1 MYFSTLFILILF
13 CLNYKMK
20 NASTLSASL
29 NPFKLPFAQTTTVI
43 APSPQIEI
51 PIDQT
56 NNYLQS
62 LVGQY
67 RKEIFLLKQY
77 ISRINTEIRK
87 NLNIQIPSLEEG
99 FKSSLNQTSAID
111 QNVLNEWLNRLI
123 NVDYINPLLSLYDTH
138 INNLEQELEYNKSL
152 LKKYDSQVADLVNEN
167 NTLRQ
172 ALEVRNREFSNF
184 LAIKTNSPNG
194 ESTIVIDREYMTK
207 LEERCGLLSKENEIL
222 AINYHNLQ
230 KELYDIKLNINENFK
245 NNNEKAE
252 AYDQLYQM
260 YVDMSGNL
268 DEVTQR
274 AKTNEVKMFEMADKA
289 NKAEIENESL
299 KSQIEELKHEL
310 ATLTDSNNFYK
321 NLIDKVNATK

>member
-1 MYFSTLFILILF
+1 
-13 CLNYKMK
+13 
-20 NASTLSASL
+20 
-29 NPFKLPFAQTTTVI
+29 
-43 APSPQIEI
+43 
-51 PIDQT
+51 
-56 NNYLQS
+56 
-62 LVGQY
+62 
-67 RKEIFLLKQY
+67 
-77 ISRINTEIRK
+77 
-87 NLNIQIPSLEEG
+87 
-99 FKSSLNQTSAID
+99 
-111 QNVLNEWLNRLI
+111 
-123 NVDYINPLLSLYDTH
+123 
-138 INNLEQELEYNKSL
+138 
-152 LKKYDSQVADLVNEN
+152 
-167 NTLRQ
+167 
-172 ALEVRNREFSNF
+172 
-184 LAIKTNSPNG
+184 
-194 ESTIVIDREYMTK
+194 MTK
-207 LEERCGLLSKENEIL
+207 IEERCGLISKENEIL
-222 AINYHNLQ
+222 AINYKKKK